1 MRHVATIGLLVLA
14 LAGQACARSE
24 PQADATPSATPD
36 QAMPTP
42 APVAWC
48 HAVPLERTFCR
59 ALVLDAPKAALRLA
73 VADTEARRERGLMNV
88 AVLPAQQ
95 GMLFVFPDE
104 ADVERGFW
112 MKDTIAPLD
121 MIFVRVDGTVSAIA
135 ANVPATKRNARDADI
150 ARRNGIGRYVIELAA
165 GRAHSA
171 GLRVGYHFTI
181 PEIDAR

>member
-24 PQADATPSATPD
+24 PQADAAATATPEPP
-36 QAMPTP
+36 AP

-59 ALVLDAPKAALRLA
+59 ALVIDAPKATLRLA
-73 VADTEARRERGLMNV
+73 VADTETRRERGLMGV
-88 AVLPAQQ
+88 AVLPAEQ
-95 GMLFVFPDE
+95 GMLFVFPDD
-104 ADVERGFW
+104 ADVRRDFW

-121 MIFVRVDGTVSAIA
+121 MVFVRVDGTLSAIA

-171 GLRVGYHFTI
+171 GLHVGYQLTI

>member
-1 MRHVATIGLLVLA
+1 MRQIATIGLLVLA

-24 PQADATPSATPD
+24 PQADAAASLPPEAP
-36 QAMPTP
+36 AP

-59 ALVLDAPKAALRLA
+59 ALVIDAPKAALRLA
-73 VADTEARRERGLMNV
+73 VADTEARRERGLMGV
-88 AVLPAQQ
+88 AVLPPQQ
-95 GMLFVFPDE
+95 GMLFVFPE
-104 ADVERGFW
+104 QADDRRDFW

-121 MIFVRVDGTVSAIA
+121 MVFVRVDGTISSIA

-150 ARRNGIGRYVIELAA
+150 ARRNGVGRYVIELAA
-165 GRAHSA
+165 GRARSA
-171 GLRVGYHFTI
+171 GLRAGYQLTI